1 MYLNTLDVAKQCL
14 TTALKK
20 MLEENTSTLDLRGG
34 NHEMF
39 LVLLKRF
46 RQEISA

>member
-1 MYLNTLDVAKQCL
+1 MYLNTLDVANQCL
-14 TTALKK
+14 TTSLKK